1 MDRMIS
7 VFSRVL
13 RIRTQFCLY
22 AGNMDQRKSVFW
34 HISRSVHQKKKK
46 KKKKKKKREIVAT
59 TPILMNST
67 PPKLLAT
74 H

>member
-46 KKKKKKKREIVAT
+46 KKKKKKREIVAT

>member
-1 MDRMIS
+1 MIS

-13 RIRTQFCLY
+13 RILTQFCLY

-46 KKKKKKKREIVAT
+46 KEEEEEKAR
-59 TPILMNST
+59 NSSNNSNFDELYS
-67 PPKLLAT
+67 P
-74 H
+74 